1 MASRP
6 HTASLLEDAW
16 HRRITGILRERGWR
30 TQAIGHTGY
39 GTPER
44 VRVLGRIKMAR
55 PGDESTQESPRR
67 DDAVRDL
74 RGEER
79 DRGWRSFATPPPAA
93 NAPVTI
99 RLGDKTVEGR
109 TDRGGYVDVWVEQP
123 GLDAGWH
130 TATIQSPDS
139 DPADAPVLVI
149 GPETRYGIVSD
160 IDDTVISTMLP
171 RAMIAAW
178 NTFVVHS
185 NTRRAVPGMAPLY
198 RELQERYPGA
208 PVIYLSTGAWNT
220 FQTLT
225 QFLARHGFP
234 RGPLLLTDWG
244 PTNTGWF
251 RSGQEHKRTN
261 LRRLWQDFPDIH
273 WLLVGD
279 DGQHDPK
286 LYSDFAEDHPDVV
299 ELIAI
304 RELTPAEQV
313 LSHGLP
319 VSNEELQPIE
329 RINATTPVYRAP
341 DGYGL
346 ARRLRSAFHQGDG
359 GAHHH
364 PDVEESAAHAEAL
377 AAQPGRDDQ
386 NPL

>member
-6 HTASLLEDAW
+6 HAASLLEDAW
-16 HRRITGILRERGWR
+16 HRRITGFLHERGWR

-39 GTPER
+39 GTPDK

-55 PGDESTQESPRR
+55 PDDPAAQEAPEP
-67 DDAVRDL
+67 DAAVQDL
-74 RGEER
+74 RGQER
-79 DRGWRSFATPPPAA
+79 DRGWRSFATPPPAV
-93 NAPVTI
+93 NCPVTV
-99 RLGDKTVEGR
+99 RLGDQVVEAR
-109 TDRGGYVDVWVEQP
+109 TDRGGYVDVFVEGH
-123 GLDAGWH
+123 GLEAGWH

-139 DPADAPVLVI
+139 DVAEAPVLVI
-149 GPETRYGIVSD
+149 GAETRYAIVSD

-171 RAMIAAW
+171 RALIAAW

-185 NTRRAVPGMAPLY
+185 STRRAVPGMAPLY
-198 RELQERYPGA
+198 RELQEVFPGA

-220 FQTLT
+220 YSTLT
-225 QFLARHGFP
+225 QFLARHNYP
-234 RGPLLLTDWG
+234 LGPLLLTDWG

-251 RSGQEHKRTN
+251 RSGQEHKRAN
-261 LRRLWQDFPDIH
+261 LRRLWQEFPDIH

-346 ARRLRSAFHQGDG
+346 WRRLKKQYQLRDI
-359 GAHHH
+359 GAHDH
-364 PDVEESAAHAEAL
+364 PDVTDPQVHAEAL
-377 AAQPGRDDQ
+377 AEQPDRDDQ

>member
-6 HTASLLEDAW
+6 HAASLVEDAW
-16 HRRITGILRERGWR
+16 HRRITGFLHERGWR
-30 TQAIGHTGY
+30 TEAIGHTGY
-39 GTPER
+39 GTPDK

-55 PGDESTQESPRR
+55 PGDPATQEAPEP
-67 DDAVRDL
+67 DAAVQDL
-74 RGEER
+74 RGQER
-79 DRGWRSFATPPPAA
+79 DRGWRSFATPPPAV
-93 NAPVTI
+93 NCPVTV
-99 RLGDKTVEGR
+99 RLGDQVVEAR
-109 TDRGGYVDVWVEQP
+109 TDRGGYVDVFVEGH
-123 GLDAGWH
+123 GLGAGWH

-139 DPADAPVLVI
+139 DVAEAPVLVI
-149 GPETRYGIVSD
+149 GAETKYAIVSD

-171 RAMIAAW
+171 RALIAAW

-185 NTRRAVPGMAPLY
+185 SARRAVPGMAPLY
-198 RELQERYPGA
+198 RELQEVFPGA

-220 FQTLT
+220 YSTLT
-225 QFLARHGFP
+225 QFLARHKYP
-234 RGPLLLTDWG
+234 LGPLLLTDWG

-251 RSGQEHKRTN
+251 RSGQEHKRSN
-261 LRRLWQDFPDIH
+261 LRRLWQEFPDIH
-273 WLLVGD
+273 WLLIGD

-346 ARRLRSAFHQGDG
+346 WRRLKKQYRLRDI
-359 GAHHH
+359 GAHDH
-364 PDVEESAAHAEAL
+364 PDVTDPQVHAEAL
-377 AAQPGRDDQ
+377 AEQPDRDDQ

>member
-6 HTASLLEDAW
+6 HAAALLEDAW
-16 HRRITGILRERGWR
+16 NRHVTGVLRDRGWR
-30 TQAIGHTGY
+30 CEAIGHTGY
-39 GTPER
+39 GTPDR
-44 VRVLGRIKMAR
+44 VRVLGRIKLAR
-55 PGDESTQESPRR
+55 PGDPGTQDSPQR
-67 DDAVRDL
+67 DAAVRDL

-79 DRGWRSFATPPPAA
+79 ARGWRSFATPPPAT
-93 NAPVTI
+93 NAPVTV
-99 RLGDKTVEGR
+99 RLGDAVVESR
-109 TDRGGYVDVWVEQP
+109 TDRGGYVDVLVEGA
-123 GLDAGWH
+123 GLEPGWH
-130 TATIQSPDS
+130 TATIQSQDS

-171 RAMIAAW
+171 RALIAAW

-198 RELQERYPGA
+198 RELQEIFPGA
-208 PVIYLSTGAWNT
+208 PVIYVSTGAWNT

-234 RGPLLLTDWG
+234 AGPLLLTDWG

-251 RSGQEHKRTN
+251 RSGQEHKRAS
-261 LRRLWQDFPDIH
+261 LRSLWQTFPDVH

-346 ARRLRSAFHQGDG
+346 AQRLRAQYAAADI

-364 PDVEESAAHAEAL
+364 PDVEDPEVHAAAVR
-377 AAQPGRDDQ
+377 AQPDRDDQ